1 VSGKGVKHE
10 IIINALRPWRAVAG
24 LEINGI
30 DQPKVRALQ
39 RVAGL
44 SVVPAWRLIY
54 QASTFFLIGISVTA

>member
-44 SVVPAWRLIY
+44 SVVPAVAPDI
-54 QASTFFLIGISVTA
+54 SGINILPHWD